1 VKLNQIRIF
10 YRVLIFCNYYQC
22 PSIIIKAIFLMK
34 SNILITP
41 NNATWIIGEMSK
53 SIMAQYG
60 DRYNFYFMTDK
71 LLKFRPDLG
80 LYFAKNIDFLM
91 AMSLGGFDPIWLATR
106 PHTPASLFWV
116 HHVTEWTPG
125 TYNAVDLAQE
135 VIVTT
140 ESWAQEVRKV
150 FPEKNITVVRHGVDS
165 QLFYRRAACRA
176 RFNIPK
182 QAFCLGFVGSKT
194 SDFEMGRKG
203 LEVLHHAL
211 NRLKVDIPTLHIC
224 FLGIGWQE
232 EVNQLKAAGI
242 SANYIS
248 FIAKSE
254 LPLFYSNIDAYVMTS
269 EVEGGPCTVLEAM
282 ACETPVIATRVGLVP
297 LVVKDGVN
305 SYSVEVGDVEGI
317 CAAALSL
324 AQDPQNALEVGK
336 KAREAVVKLTWQFT
350 FQALEPVLIRMAQPS
365 LASTKKLPFN
375 PEQFMRAVSAADAL
389 LWTAATLKKRLIPW
403 SSTWKMLRNSWEN
416 LTYMDI
422 LRGIGLLLR
431 ICYRVPSPKK
441 NHLL

>member
-1 VKLNQIRIF
+1 
-10 YRVLIFCNYYQC
+10 
-22 PSIIIKAIFLMK
+22 MK

-71 LLKFRPDLG
+71 LLKFRPELS
-80 LYFAKNIDFLM
+80 LYFAKNVDFLM

-106 PHTPASLFWV
+106 PHTPPSLFWV

-125 TYNAVDLAQE
+125 THNAVDLAQE

-140 ESWAQEVRKV
+140 ESWAQEVRKA
-150 FPEKNITVVRHGVDS
+150 FPEKSITVVRHGVDS
-165 QLFYRRAACRA
+165 QLFYRRAACRE
-176 RFNIPK
+176 RFNIPE

-203 LEVLHHAL
+203 LDVLHKAL
-211 NRLKVDIPTLHIC
+211 NQLKAHIPTLHIC

-242 SANYIS
+242 SANYIG

-282 ACETPVIATRVGLVP
+282 ACETPVLATRVGLVP
-297 LVVKDGVN
+297 LVVKDGEN
-305 SYSVEVGDVEGI
+305 SYSVAVGDADGI
-317 CAAALSL
+317 CAAARHL
-324 AQDPQNALEVGK
+324 AQDPQNARKMGK
-336 KAREAVVKLTWQFT
+336 KARDAVVELTWQAT
-350 FQALEPVLIRMAQPS
+350 FQALEPVLERMAQAAILP
-365 LASTKKLPFN
+365 TKNLPFE
-375 PEQFMRAVSAADAL
+375 PDQFMRAVSAADTL

-403 SSTWKMLRNSWEN
+403 SATWKMLRSSWEG
-416 LTYMDI
+416 LSYMDI
-422 LRGIGLLLR
+422 LRGVGLLLR
-431 ICYRVPSPKK
+431 ICYRVPASK
-441 NHLL
+441 